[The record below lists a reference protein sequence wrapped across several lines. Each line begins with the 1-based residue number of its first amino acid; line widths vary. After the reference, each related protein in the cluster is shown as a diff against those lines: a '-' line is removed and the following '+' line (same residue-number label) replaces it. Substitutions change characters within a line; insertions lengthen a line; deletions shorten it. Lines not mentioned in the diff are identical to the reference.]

1 MKTKNYSNNLNN
13 TISENNNNNNENN
26 SLTGMNNQLQLHK
39 ELFRENTNSN
49 RIISVDTEFID
60 FNYIESGTCSEPYII
75 NVNNNSNENVKV
87 KWLNDKPVILSNL
100 GKSINIYNVDST
112 IFFIQ
117 PEEELIPAKSKKEFK
132 VYFQPNKT
140 EYYFYSDLPCL
151 GKLMTKYNNTANRLN
166 DIN

>member
-75 NVNNNSNENVKV
+75 NVNNNSKR
-87 KWLNDKPVILSNL
+87 K
-100 GKSINIYNVDST
+100 
-112 IFFIQ
+112 
-117 PEEELIPAKSKKEFK
+117 
-132 VYFQPNKT
+132 
-140 EYYFYSDLPCL
+140 C
-151 GKLMTKYNNTANRLN
+151 
-166 DIN
+166 